1 MNPLAWLFDV
11 HVSSKGVSI
20 MIFFN
25 LIRVAHIPVEKIKS
39 VRLMTTSEIFTEDII
54 NFRIFAVRLGNRIS
68 KKALVVESRNMFLFK
83 WFYLTPKDVFK
94 CYEILLSE
102 LQKYQQDHPTEKV
115 V

>member
-54 NFRIFAVRLGNRIS
+54 NFRIFAVRLG
-68 KKALVVESRNMFLFK
+68 RNMFLFK